1 MLCRWL
7 SPRARASGGVRT
19 CVRDRVGLAVHPVS
33 PLPGDGSLPLVRL
46 HAAELDHVALG
57 DALGVCLL
65 FAGAEP
71 ASYDRAATRWL
82 GRFCVEAPIG
92 LADAQ
97 LAAAALDAVGR
108 GGEEGAAALLALCG
122 RVGVR
127 DAPPWLD
134 RWLER
139 PAHRDGAGHDI
150 EPGP

>member
-1 MLCRWL
+1 MFVT
-7 SPRARASGGVRT
+7 ASG
-19 CVRDRVGLAVHPVS
+19 S
-33 PLPGDGSLPLVRL
+33 PYTLFRRSLEMGSLPLVRL
-46 HAAELDHVALG
+46 HAAELAHVALG

-82 GRFCVEAPIG
+82 GRLCVEAPIG

-139 PAHRDGAGHDI
+139 PAHRDGAGHHI
-150 EPGP
+150 EPSP

>member
-1 MLCRWL
+1 MFVT
-7 SPRARASGGVRT
+7 ASGSPYTLVR
-19 CVRDRVGLAVHPVS
+19 RSLEM
-33 PLPGDGSLPLVRL
+33 GSLPLVRL
-46 HAAELDHVALG
+46 HAAELAHVTLG

-71 ASYDRAATRWL
+71 APYDRAATRWL
-82 GRFCVEAPIG
+82 GRLCVEAPIG

-97 LAAAALDAVGR
+97 LAAAAALDAVGR
-108 GGEEGAAALLALCG
+108 GAEEGAAALLALCG

-139 PAHRDGAGHDI
+139 PAHRDTPVTASSPAPDARARAG
-150 EPGP
+150 PG